1 MSVARAYEHATTY
14 SRGRPWGE
22 GGGLIPWMLSIFLL
36 KKKKILFETVSV
48 PWVLL
53 EQKPEVAKL
62 KGTEC
67 VTTGK
72 WQSQNPK

>member
-1 MSVARAYEHATTY
+1 MQLHIPED
-14 SRGRPWGE
+14 
-22 GGGLIPWMLSIFLL
+22 GLGAGVSFLGCYPSFYL
-36 KKKKILFETVSV
+36 KKKILFETVSV

-67 VTTGK
+67 ATTGK
-72 WQSQNPK
+72 

>member
-1 MSVARAYEHATTY
+1 MCASVYTSVAHAYGRATAY
-14 SRGRPWGE
+14 SRGRLW
-22 GGGLIPWMLSIFLL
+22 GGGFIPWMLSIFLL

-67 VTTGK
+67 ATTGK
-72 WQSQNPK
+72 

>member
-1 MSVARAYEHATTY
+1 MSVQPHIPEDGLGAR
-14 SRGRPWGE
+14 
-22 GGGLIPWMLSIFLL
+22 GGVSFLGCYPSFYF
-36 KKKKILFETVSV
+36 KKKILFETVSV

-67 VTTGK
+67 ATTGK

>member
-1 MSVARAYEHATTY
+1 MSVAHAYERATAY

-22 GGGLIPWMLSIFLL
+22 GGVSFLGCYPSFYF
-36 KKKKILFETVSV
+36 KKKILFETVSV

-67 VTTGK
+67 ATTGK

>member
-22 GGGLIPWMLSIFLL
+22 GGGSHSLDAIHLFTL
-36 KKKKILFETVSV
+36 KKKILFETVSV